1 MIDKRFAVRA
11 YCKQLTKSFQDFM
24 DLTCLPNYTFETKR
38 MNVDAATGA
47 GWGAFVEHYYD
58 CATNT
63 HKIRV
68 WEDIDNPVLN
78 ANYLVFHELTHLVD
92 YDCFV
97 HGDKNR
103 SLMIRSYSEYHAG
116 QIDLTKL
123 LGKTTVN
130 SIPDFFMSD
139 QIEGIGGRKSVNE
152 YVGQSLQL
160 VVDLL
165 QRPDFPANPETLM
178 TVLSSANNYWG
189 RKSIC
194 ELSQTG

>member
-1 MIDKRFAVRA
+1 MFVSDYFQLNDEMMDKMDSLGVFDALLDKDSRFFINIIR
-11 YCKQLTKSFQDFM
+11 LKSSTVPEFI
-24 DLTCLPNYTFETKR
+24 E
-38 MNVDAATGA
+38 A
-47 GWGAFVEHYYD
+47 
-58 CATNT
+58 
-63 HKIRV
+63 
-68 WEDIDNPVLN
+68 
-78 ANYLVFHELTHLVD
+78 YLVFHELTHLVD

-103 SLMIRSYSEYHAG
+103 SLMIRGYSEYHAG

-123 LGKTTVN
+123 LGNTTVN